1 MNSAEPDLSLERALQ
16 TFGREIGLA
25 FQLLDDVLDV
35 TGSDASLGKPAGNDL
50 MEGVYT
56 LPVIV
61 ALERTPA
68 LRELLGRKLDDS
80 QVEEAR
86 RLAASDGAID
96 AALGSARDQAARAD
110 KVLAAT
116 SGLDPEVTSGLRR
129 LVDDLVSRDS

>member
-1 MNSAEPDLSLERALQ
+1 
-16 TFGREIGLA
+16 
-25 FQLLDDVLDV
+25 
-35 TGSDASLGKPAGNDL
+35 
-50 MEGVYT
+50 VYT
-56 LPVIV
+56 LPVIL

-68 LRELLGRKLDDS
+68 LRELLGRKLDDG

-86 RLAASDGAID
+86 RLAVSDGAID